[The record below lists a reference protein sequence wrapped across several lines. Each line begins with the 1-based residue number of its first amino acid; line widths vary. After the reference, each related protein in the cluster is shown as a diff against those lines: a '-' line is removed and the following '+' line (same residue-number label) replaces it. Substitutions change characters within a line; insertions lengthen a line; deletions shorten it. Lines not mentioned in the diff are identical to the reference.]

1 MRTAGL
7 PATPT
12 VSSTTRRVRT
22 LALPSPPSRRHP
34 PVATLAPSPSRRH
47 PPVATPQVA
56 DERRADLEAAAALLG
71 IGAAGLEQRLTS
83 RTVPL

>member
-12 VSSTTRRVRT
+12 VSSTPRART
-22 LALPSPPSRRHP
+22 LTLPSPPSRRHP
-34 PVATLAPSPSRRH
+34 R
-47 PPVATPQVA
+47 VATPQVA